1 MSAKVN
7 HADTPS
13 NTHTHT
19 YTHTH
24 THAYTHTLAYDRDVG
39 AELNPVQQKSQRGV
53 TLILTNPIV
62 TYPGGE

>member
-19 YTHTH
+19 H
-24 THAYTHTLAYDRDVG
+24 THTLAYDRDVG